1 MNKTVATFDEAVK
14 DVFDGATVM
23 CGGFGMAGQPDE
35 LCEAL
40 ARQGAKNLTIVSNNA
55 VYVETGLGR
64 VFKNRQVKK
73 LICTFP
79 AYSEG
84 YVFREQY
91 EKGLVEL
98 ELNPQGTMAERI
110 RAAGAGIGAFY
121 TPTGVGTVISEGK
134 EMKVIHGK
142 KMLMEYSLPSD
153 FSFVRAHKADTFGN
167 LIYRKAQRNYNP
179 IMAMAGKVTIA
190 E

>member
-1 MNKTVATFDEAVK
+1 MNKKVTSFDDAVN

-23 CGGFGMAGQPDE
+23 CGGFGMAGQPGE

-40 ARQGAKNLTIVSNNA
+40 ARPGAKNLTIVSNNA
-55 VYVETGLGR
+55 GYGETGLGR
-64 VFKNRQVKK
+64 IFKNRQVKK

-84 YVFREQY
+84 YVFKEQY

-121 TPTGVGTVISEGK
+121 TPTAYGTKLAEGK
-134 EMKVIHGK
+134 KTRRIGDRDPV
-142 KMLMEYSLPSD
+142 
-153 FSFVRAHKADTFGN
+153 
-167 LIYRKAQRNYNP
+167 
-179 IMAMAGKVTIA
+179 
-190 E
+190 